1 MINIKDVI
9 HHKNKYGTQVMVVI
23 DKPPEFLYERDG
35 DYLIGE
41 DSGLFNFYKH
51 MNSSNGFK
59 AFAGR
64 KFNINLKNGDVIEAS
79 GQWWDSMPDSY
90 DDLVYNIGISSF
102 CELSECYVFFNRYI
116 DKKMVD
122 DWVDKDEPS
131 NNYLKYDKRHK
142 DYGKQQIVSQ
152 WES

>member
-1 MINIKDVI
+1 MNIKDVI
-9 HHKNKYGTQVMVVI
+9 HHRNKYGTQEFVVI
-23 DKPPEFLYERDG
+23 DRTPDFLYEKEG

-51 MNSSNGFK
+51 IPPSNGFE

-64 KFNINLKNGDVIEAS
+64 KFDINLKNGDVVKAS
-79 GQWWDSMPDSY
+79 GQWWDARPDSY
-90 DDLVYNIGISSF
+90 DDLVYKMGVSSL
-102 CELSECYVFFNRYI
+102 CELDECHVFFSRYI

-122 DWVDKDEPS
+122 DWIEDNEPS
-131 NNYLKYDKRHK
+131 NNYHKYDKRHS
-142 DYGKQQIVSQ
+142 DYGKNQIVSK